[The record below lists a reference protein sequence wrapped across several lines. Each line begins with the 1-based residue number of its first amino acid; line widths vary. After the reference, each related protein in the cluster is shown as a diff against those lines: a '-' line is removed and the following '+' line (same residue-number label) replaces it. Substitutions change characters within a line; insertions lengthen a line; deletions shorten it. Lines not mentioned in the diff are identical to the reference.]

1 LSDTNYNTENE
12 ILQDLKN
19 GKVKP
24 WRQKKVRS
32 LILADSFKRLGYDK
46 KSMRC
51 RFCGSTLVF
60 RPLETGEKKLQ
71 AADFCRERLCPM
83 CQWRR
88 SLKVFHQVSRVMD
101 VAQIRHKEYVPIFL
115 TLSVK
120 NCFANELSSTLDEI
134 FKGWY
139 QLTKHRKIKRIVKG
153 WFRALEV
160 TYDGDKIITEWR
172 YNKRREEY
180 ERKGVLPG
188 DKNPNHDTF
197 HPHIHTILLVEKS
210 YFKGKDYM
218 QTAEWVQMWRTA
230 MGLDY
235 DPICDIR
242 AVKNGKGKRKAVAEI
257 AKYTLKD
264 SEFLT
269 KDNDLTDKLVEVLGN
284 SLRNRRLY
292 AFGGVLKQLAKELD
306 AEEPDK
312 GDLIH
317 IDDEKF
323 REDVA
328 TVLEVYRWNFGLANY
343 IKH

>member
-1 LSDTNYNTENE
+1 
-12 ILQDLKN
+12 
-19 GKVKP
+19 
-24 WRQKKVRS
+24 
-32 LILADSFKRLGYDK
+32 
-46 KSMRC
+46 
-51 RFCGSTLVF
+51 
-60 RPLETGEKKLQ
+60 
-71 AADFCRERLCPM
+71 
-83 CQWRR
+83 
-88 SLKVFHQVSRVMD
+88 
-101 VAQIRHKEYVPIFL
+101 
-115 TLSVK
+115 
-120 NCFANELSSTLDEI
+120 
-134 FKGWY
+134 
-139 QLTKHRKIKRIVKG
+139 
-153 WFRALEV
+153 
-160 TYDGDKIITEWR
+160 
-172 YNKRREEY
+172 
-180 ERKGVLPG
+180 
-188 DKNPNHDTF
+188 
-197 HPHIHTILLVEKS
+197 
-210 YFKGKDYM
+210 
-218 QTAEWVQMWRTA
+218 